1 MSIHAACFASYRDAS
16 GGDAPLDTKAD
27 PAPQPNDGAA
37 VTSVKEHGRS
47 VDAVMA
53 ALASVPVDLA
63 RLIDGK
69 SIEELTRPA
78 QDGGWGLVEILPHF
92 RDWEEIT
99 DQRVSAI
106 LAEDEP
112 GLEEYDDSLWAIE
125 HGYRDQDTRA
135 EFEEFAARR
144 AALVERLGA
153 LEAEDWNRVGV
164 LPKRG
169 RVTLHWLLDG
179 ICTHDARHVVQ
190 ARDVLA

>member
-1 MSIHAACFASYRDAS
+1 MSIHAACFASHQDAS
-16 GGDAPLDTKAD
+16 GGASPLDTKAD
-27 PAPQPNDGAA
+27 DRA
-37 VTSVKEHGRS
+37 VVTVDEHGRS

-53 ALASVPVDLA
+53 ALASVPVDIA

-69 SIEELTRPA
+69 STEELTRPA

-99 DQRVSAI
+99 GQRVSAI
-106 LAEDEP
+106 LSEDEP

-125 HGYRDQDTRA
+125 HAYRDQDTRA
-135 EFEEFAARR
+135 AFDEFAARR
-144 AALVERLGA
+144 AALLERLA
-153 LEAEDWNRVGV
+153 TLAPDDWNRVGV

-169 RVTLHWLLDG
+169 RVTLHWLLDSM
-179 ICTHDARHVVQ
+179 CTHDARHVVQ